1 MENNLSK
8 PFSPK
13 DIESH
18 WYDFWESKGFYQAGL
33 DTKQKKIH
41 FVFYCRHP
49 TSQERCIWGMD
60 LIKHL
65 WMH

>member
-1 MENNLSK
+1 MENSLSK

-33 DTKQKKIH
+33 DTKQKNS
-41 FVFYCRHP
+41 F
-49 TSQERCIWGMD
+49 CILAAITGNTM
-60 LIKHL
+60 IA
-65 WMH
+65 MIN